1 MHLVLLSWQKV
12 GDAKVAYHP
21 VDAEAVNHDAVACTM
36 ASLAEKELV
45 LLEET
50 EVDVAASQEW
60 APVTIVLIMV
70 GDIYPGV
77 LEPD

>member
-12 GDAKVAYHP
+12 GGAKVAYHP
-21 VDAEAVNHDAVACTM
+21 AVAEVVNHDAVACTM

-45 LLEET
+45 LQEET
-50 EVDVAASQEW
+50 EVDVAAFREW
-60 APVTIVLIMV
+60 APVTIVLIKV

-77 LEPD
+77 LGPD